1 MDFKGELS
9 NYPKIP
15 ENAGLRRVFVAYW
28 SKFTYEKSTYI
39 IDLDT
44 ISAFSSELD
53 NKRVTF
59 WLPNSSLPIILNPQG
74 NQEAYKQVLDYLKK
88 TIDRNSKGSW
98 IKINYDRKEFAI
110 DLSRIS
116 SFICEQNGRLISFCL
131 PDSANNIILMRE
143 GNSDDYQ
150 KILDYIKNTTGH
162 SLL

>member
-1 MDFKGELS
+1 M
-9 NYPKIP
+9 
-15 ENAGLRRVFVAYW
+15 AYW
-28 SKFTYEKSTYI
+28 SRITYEKTTYI

-53 NKRVTF
+53 NKRITF
-59 WLPNSSLPIILNPQG
+59 WLPNSSQPIILNPQG
-74 NQEAYKQVLDYLKK
+74 NQEAYKQILEYIKK
-88 TIDRNSKGSW
+88 TVERNSKGSW
-98 IKINYDRKEFAI
+98 IKVNYDRKEFAI

-116 SFICEQNGRLISFCL
+116 SFASEQNGRLISFCL
-131 PDSANNIILMRE
+131 PDSATNIILMRE

>member
-1 MDFKGELS
+1 M
-9 NYPKIP
+9 
-15 ENAGLRRVFVAYW
+15 AYW

-59 WLPNSSLPIILNPQG
+59 WLPNSSLPIILSPQG

-88 TIDRNSKGSW
+88 TIDRNAKGSW

-110 DLSRIS
+110 DMSKIS
-116 SFICEQNGRLISFCL
+116 SFVCEQNGRLISFWL
-131 PDSANNIILMRE
+131 PDSATNIILMRE

-150 KILDYIKNTTGH
+150 KIQEYIKNTTGH
-162 SLL
+162 SLP

>member
-1 MDFKGELS
+1 M
-9 NYPKIP
+9 
-15 ENAGLRRVFVAYW
+15 AYW

-143 GNSDDYQ
+143 GTSEDYQ
-150 KILDYIKNTTGH
+150 KVQEYIKTMTGH
-162 SLL
+162 SLP

>member
-1 MDFKGELS
+1 M
-9 NYPKIP
+9 
-15 ENAGLRRVFVAYW
+15 AYW

-53 NKRVTF
+53 NKRITF
-59 WLPNSSLPIILNPQG
+59 WLPNSSQPIILNPQG
-74 NQEAYKQVLDYLKK
+74 NHEAYKQVLDYLKK

-116 SFICEQNGRLISFCL
+116 FFACEQNGRLISFCL
-131 PDSANNIILMRE
+131 PDSATNIILMRE

>member
-1 MDFKGELS
+1 M
-9 NYPKIP
+9 
-15 ENAGLRRVFVAYW
+15 AYW
-28 SKFTYEKSTYI
+28 SKITYDKSTYI

-59 WLPNSSLPIILNPQG
+59 WLPNNSLPIILSPQG
-74 NQEAYKQVLDYLKK
+74 NQEAYKLVLDYLKK

-110 DLSRIS
+110 DMSKIS
-116 SFICEQNGRLISFCL
+116 SFVCEQNGRLISFFL
-131 PDSANNIILMRE
+131 PDSATNIILMRE

-150 KILDYIKNTTGH
+150 KIQEYIKNTTGH
-162 SLL
+162 SLP

>member
-1 MDFKGELS
+1 M
-9 NYPKIP
+9 
-15 ENAGLRRVFVAYW
+15 AYW

-53 NKRVTF
+53 NKRITF

-74 NQEAYKQVLDYLKK
+74 NHEAYKQVLDYLKK

-110 DLSRIS
+110 DMNRIS
-116 SFICEQNGRLISFCL
+116 SFVCEQNGRLISFFL
-131 PDSANNIILMRE
+131 PDSGTNIILMRE

-150 KILDYIKNTTGH
+150 KIQEYIKNTTGH
-162 SLL
+162 SLP

>member
-1 MDFKGELS
+1 M
-9 NYPKIP
+9 
-15 ENAGLRRVFVAYW
+15 AYW

-53 NKRVTF
+53 NKRITF
-59 WLPNSSLPIILNPQG
+59 WLPNSSQPIILNPQG
-74 NQEAYKQVLDYLKK
+74 NHEAYKQVLEYIKK

-116 SFICEQNGRLISFCL
+116 SFACEQNGRLISFFL
-131 PDSANNIILMRE
+131 PDSATNIILMRE
-143 GNSDDYQ
+143 GNSDDYL
-150 KILDYIKNTTGH
+150 KIQEYIKNMTGH
-162 SLL
+162 SLP

>member
-1 MDFKGELS
+1 
-9 NYPKIP
+9 
-15 ENAGLRRVFVAYW
+15 VAYW

-53 NKRVTF
+53 NKRITF
-59 WLPNSSLPIILNPQG
+59 WLPNSSQPIILNPQG
-74 NQEAYKQVLDYLKK
+74 NHEAYKQVLDYLKK
-88 TIDRNSKGSW
+88 TVDRNSKGSW
-98 IKINYDRKEFAI
+98 IKIKYDRKEFAI

-116 SFICEQNGRLISFCL
+116 SFACEQNGRLISFFL
-131 PDSANNIILMRE
+131 PDSATNIIIMRE

>member
-1 MDFKGELS
+1 M
-9 NYPKIP
+9 
-15 ENAGLRRVFVAYW
+15 AYW
-28 SKFTYEKSTYI
+28 SRITYEKTTYI

-53 NKRVTF
+53 NKRITF
-59 WLPNSSLPIILNPQG
+59 WLPNSSQPIILNPQG
-74 NQEAYKQVLDYLKK
+74 NQEAYKQILEYIKK
-88 TIDRNSKGSW
+88 TVDRNSKGSW
-98 IKINYDRKEFAI
+98 IKVNYDRKEFAI

-116 SFICEQNGRLISFCL
+116 SFASEQNGRLISFCL
-131 PDSANNIILMRE
+131 PDSATNIILMRE

>member
-1 MDFKGELS
+1 M
-9 NYPKIP
+9 
-15 ENAGLRRVFVAYW
+15 VYW

-131 PDSANNIILMRE
+131 PDSATNIILMRE

-162 SLL
+162 SLT

>member
-1 MDFKGELS
+1 M
-9 NYPKIP
+9 
-15 ENAGLRRVFVAYW
+15 AYW

-53 NKRVTF
+53 NKRITF
-59 WLPNSSLPIILNPQG
+59 WLPNSSQPIILNPQG

-116 SFICEQNGRLISFCL
+116 SFACEQNGRLISFFL
-131 PDSANNIILMRE
+131 PDSATNIIIMRE